1 MCRRLVTLPVAGQ
14 KGASCLPSFLILADI
29 PPMALGLGAAGLVVG
44 AIITVLILKI
54 TGNKALG
61 AAKTESENL
70 LKTAR
75 NDAEILKKQ
84 LELDF
89 RNELA
94 KRREDFE
101 KETDQA
107 RNEMKEHE
115 RRLSKR
121 EDNLDRKLDTLTT
134 KEKFL
139 DDLDSKIKARDK
151 VLAGK
156 EAEID
161 QLVAQRREALDKATQ
176 EQKQV
181 LLRIA
186 NLNPEEARREAL
198 RLIEQDV
205 QHDAD
210 VIVKARMARAE
221 EEARDNALKIT
232 LQAIQRY
239 ASEHTAT
246 STVNAVAIPSD
257 DMKGRVIG
265 REGRNIR
272 AFEKATGVDVIVD
285 DTPGVIVVSCFDPVR
300 RAVAAEV
307 LQKLLEDGR
316 IHPTRIEEITEQVNK
331 DMAQRLVKFG
341 KDAAIEVNLPGLHP
355 KISEMMGRLH
365 YRTSYGQNILR
376 HSIEV
381 AYLCQVIADELG
393 LNGELARRCG
403 YLHDIGK
410 AMDHEVEGGH
420 PAIGMEFAKKYGER
434 EEVLNAIGGHHNDIP
449 STSPYTPIVMAA
461 DAISGA
467 RPGARRETLEK
478 YIKRLEQL
486 ESIATSMKGVRQAF
500 AIQAGR
506 EVRVI
511 VDPESVDDAN
521 CNVIA
526 RDIAKRVSEE
536 MTFPGEIRITVL
548 REMRTVEYAR

>member
-1 MCRRLVTLPVAGQ
+1 MNSIVLTL
-14 KGASCLPSFLILADI
+14 
-29 PPMALGLGAAGLVVG
+29 AAGFIDNPIVEAIVIVGAVVVG
-44 AIITVLILKI
+44 AVGAFLLARVMGLQAITDAKKQADTIL
-54 TGNKALG
+54 AG
-61 AAKTESENL
+61 AQEQTESV
-70 LKTAR
+70 
-75 NDAEILKKQ
+75 KKKA
-84 LELDF
+84 ELDF
-89 RNELA
+89 REEVA
-94 KRREDFE
+94 KRRQDFE
-101 KETDQA
+101 KETEQA
-107 RNEMKEHE
+107 RTELKEQE
-115 RRLSKR
+115 RRVAKR
-121 EDNLDRKLDTLTT
+121 EDNLDRKLDVLAT
-134 KEKFL
+134 KEKHL
-139 DDLDSKIKARDK
+139 EDIDTKLKKRETIIADKESQIDGLVQQKRD
-151 VLAGK
+151 VLEKSIA
-156 EAEID
+156 
-161 QLVAQRREALDKATQ
+161 
-176 EQKQV
+176 EQKQI
-181 LLRIA
+181 LLR
-186 NLNPEEARREAL
+186 LSGLSPEEAKKEAIRVMEHEVQREAEL
-198 RLIEQDV
+198 LIQRRT
-205 QHDAD
+205 A
-210 VIVKARMARAE
+210 KAE
-221 EEARDNALKIT
+221 DEAKEISLKIT
-232 LQAIQRY
+232 LQALQRY
-239 ASEHTAT
+239 ASEHTAV

-257 DMKGRVIG
+257 DLKGRVIG

-300 RAVAAEV
+300 RAIAAES
-307 LQKLLEDGR
+307 LSKLIEDGR
-316 IHPTRIEEITEQVNK
+316 IHPARIEEIVEQVGK
-331 DMAQRLVKFG
+331 DMQQRIVKIG
-341 KDAAIEVNLPGLHP
+341 KDASVEVNLPGLHP
-355 KISEMMGRLH
+355 KINEMMGRLQ

-381 AYLCQVIADELG
+381 GYLCQVIADELG

-420 PAIGMEFAKKYGER
+420 PAIGADFAKKYGEC
-434 EEVLNAIGGHHNDIP
+434 EEVLNAIAGHHNDIP

-486 ESIATSMKGVRQAF
+486 EGIATSMQGVRQAF

-511 VDPESVDDAN
+511 VDPEQVNDLA
-521 CNVIA
+521 CNTLA

>member
-1 MCRRLVTLPVAGQ
+1 MIPIVFTLAEGFMDSHILEAVAIIVG
-14 KGASCLPSFLILADI
+14 II
-29 PPMALGLGAAGLVVG
+29 LGAAGALFLARMMG
-44 AIITVLILKI
+44 LQAIT
-54 TGNKALG
+54 
-61 AAKTESENL
+61 
-70 LKTAR
+70 
-75 NDAEILKKQ
+75 DAKKQ
-84 LELDF
+84 ADVILAGAQEQTETIKKKVELDF
-89 RNELA
+89 REEVA
-94 KRREDFE
+94 RRREEFE
-101 KETDQA
+101 KETEQA
-107 RNEMKEHE
+107 RNELKEQE
-115 RRLSKR
+115 RRLAKR
-121 EDNLDRKLDTLTT
+121 EDNLDRKLDVLAT
-134 KEKFL
+134 KEKHL
-139 DDLDSKIKARDK
+139 DDTDNKLKKREGVIAEKESQIDGLVQQKRD
-151 VLAGK
+151 VLEKSIA
-156 EAEID
+156 
-161 QLVAQRREALDKATQ
+161 
-176 EQKQV
+176 EQKQI
-181 LLRIA
+181 LLRISGLSA
-186 NLNPEEARREAL
+186 DEAKKETLRVMEHEVQREAEL
-198 RLIEQDV
+198 LIQRRT
-205 QHDAD
+205 
-210 VIVKARMARAE
+210 VKAE
-221 EEARDNALKIT
+221 DEAKDIALKIT

-239 ASEHTAT
+239 ASEHTAV

-257 DMKGRVIG
+257 DLKGRVIG

-300 RAVAAEV
+300 RAIAAES
-307 LQKLLEDGR
+307 LSKLIEDGR
-316 IHPTRIEEITEQVNK
+316 IHPARIEEIVEQVGK
-331 DMAQRLVKFG
+331 DMQQRIVKIG
-341 KDAAIEVNLPGLHP
+341 KDASIEVNLPSIHP
-355 KISEMMGRLH
+355 KINEMMGRLQ

-381 AYLCQVIADELG
+381 GYLCQVIADELG

-420 PAIGMEFAKKYGER
+420 PAIGMEFAKKYGEC

-486 ESIATSMKGVRQAF
+486 EGIATSMKGVRQAF

-511 VDPESVDDAN
+511 VDPEQVDDIA
-521 CNVIA
+521 CNSLA